1 MPQLPFH
8 LSRLVSLRQELSALD
23 NSQTMKGAS
32 TNKPKSTHTNHSNP
46 SPELNQ
52 FMQDRPTK
60 QQRKS
65 KFLTHRELS
74 IIKTKTTN
82 IKLIL
87 KCKLLLLRTTW
98 TMLLT
103 FKKIILLKPLIKFR
117 NSPPFRQSRDSMKSW
132 KSQNLAKRR
141 RKWRK
146 IFKLWMPNHN
156 LWLLNR

>member
-1 MPQLPFH
+1 MKSMPQLPFH

-32 TNKPKSTHTNHSNP
+32 TNKPKSTHTNLSNP
-46 SPELNQ
+46 NLESNQ
-52 FMQDRPTK
+52 FIQDSPTK

-87 KCKLLLLRTTW
+87 KCKLWRTTW

-117 NSPPFRQSRDSMKSW
+117 NSPCKQSKDSMKSW

-141 RKWRK
+141 KKWRK
-146 IFKLWMPNHN
+146 IFKLWIPNHN